1 MTHKKKIL
9 VAMSGG
15 VDSSVTA
22 ALLQDEGHEVAG
34 ATIRTWASGQCADLN
49 TRACCGISGVED
61 ARDVADTLGI
71 PYWVFNFEED
81 FKKYVVDYFAEE
93 YKKGRTPN
101 PCVACNEHIKFR
113 LFLRR
118 ARQLGYEYI
127 ATGHYAQVCRD
138 EKSQRD
144 YLSEGV
150 DAHKDQSYVLFP
162 LQKELLPYLFLPL
175 GKFTKQEIR
184 AKAKDYKLCVM
195 NKPDSQEICF
205 IPSNDY
211 GTFLEKEYL
220 DRQGL
225 PGDIKTTEGKVIGR
239 HNGYYHYTRGQRRG
253 LGVAHSERLYVIDTD
268 AVKNEVTVGTKE
280 QVLDQT
286 FEAGRM
292 NWFLQPEP
300 GTVLKCEVK
309 IRAQHRKASA
319 KVTVLDEHRIR
330 VSFEQPQDAITC
342 GQGAVLYQDS
352 KILGGGWI
360 DRIEKKT
367 SADALSCSRIPV
379 SAGEKNEDVAS

>member
-1 MTHKKKIL
+1 MTSKKKIL

-22 ALLQDEGHEVAG
+22 ALLQEEGHEVAG

-81 FKKYVVDYFAEE
+81 FKKYVVDYFAAE

-113 LFLRR
+113 LFLERG
-118 ARQLGYEYI
+118 RQLGYDYI
-127 ATGHYAQVCRD
+127 ATGHYAQVHYD
-138 EKSQRD
+138 ADKNGY
-144 YLSEGV
+144 YLSEGI

-162 LQKELLPYLFLPL
+162 LQKELLPHLFLPL
-175 GKFTKQEIR
+175 GGFTKQEIR
-184 AKAKDYKLCVM
+184 AKAKEYNLCVM

-211 GTFLEKEYL
+211 GAFLEKEYMNKE
-220 DRQGL
+220 GL
-225 PGDIKTTEGKVIGR
+225 PGEIKTTDGKVIGQ

-268 AVKNEVTVGTKE
+268 AASNEVIVGTKE

-286 FEAGRM
+286 FEVGRM
-292 NWFLQPEP
+292 NWFLQPEA
-300 GTVLKCEVK
+300 GSVLKCDVK
-309 IRAQHRKASA
+309 IRAQHKKASA
-319 KVTVLDEHRIR
+319 TVTVLNENHVRI
-330 VSFEQPQDAITC
+330 SFDQPQDAITC
-342 GQGAVLYQDS
+342 GQGAVIYDGT

-367 SADALSCSRIPV
+367 PPQNPV
-379 SAGEKNEDVAS
+379 LKTGSGGKE